1 MNDLERVAF
10 NPETLS
16 FIFKMK
22 HLVGGIFFISFIIL
36 IVLSFGTGKTPPP
49 AESAFQQNESVLE
62 SVDLK
67 QFNGNK
73 VLFSISAGKIVYRK
87 RAYKIFMY
95 KNLKE
100 LFIQGL
106 SIELHQAE
114 EGGEKSKNSSN
125 EMMGVLSELGN
136 SQTSYKD
143 FSRGSGDRDSDLLTR
158 ILIDGCSI
166 NILGNNGARITVN
179 AGKAKIVDFKNII
192 LEENVRIKNNSG
204 AEISSA
210 YAVWSTENNG
220 FLFPEG
226 YRSAD
231 FSQKNKAFLKIGKG
245 GDFYP
250 EETIPSIKY
259 ADAFEENEKRLFD
272 AVTKNAPGYL
282 RQMIKMSEDAI

>member
-1 MNDLERVAF
+1 
-10 NPETLS
+10 
-16 FIFKMK
+16 MK
-22 HLVGGIFFISFIIL
+22 PLVGGVFSFLGIL
-36 IVLSFGTGKTPPP
+36 IFLSFGAGRTPPP

-67 QFNGNK
+67 QFNENK
-73 VLFSISAGKIVYRK
+73 FLFSISAGKIVYRK

-114 EGGEKSKNSSN
+114 EDGGKSKNPSIG
-125 EMMGVLSELGN
+125 MMGVLSEIGN
-136 SQTSYKD
+136 SQTSYQE

-158 ILIDGCSI
+158 ILIDSCSI
-166 NILGNNGARITVN
+166 NILGNNRSKVTVN

-192 LEENVRIKNNSG
+192 LEENVRIRNTNG
-204 AEISSA
+204 QDINAGR
-210 YAVWSTENNG
+210 AVWSVENNG

-226 YRSAD
+226 YRSAG
-231 FSQKNKAFLKIGKG
+231 FSQKNKSFLKIGKG

-250 EETIPSIKY
+250 EDTIPSIKY
-259 ADAFEENEKRLFD
+259 ADTFEENEKRLFD

-282 RQMIKMSEDAI
+282 KQMIKMSEGAI